1 MFISGLSVIIVPVRV
16 NEPTTRTCRENTGN
30 NFIIRRYAMT
40 CRVARY
46 SRDRSRF
53 RVCLP
58 LFFTLGLNLGT
69 DLIWLFILIPDNHLT
84 NGRFVRMPVDRD
96 IPLVW
101 NR

>member
-1 MFISGLSVIIVPVRV
+1 
-16 NEPTTRTCRENTGN
+16 
-30 NFIIRRYAMT
+30 MT

-53 RVCLP
+53 RVRLP

-69 DLIWLFILIPDNHLT
+69 DLIWLFISIPDNHLT